1 MKVFVG
7 ITGASGVI
15 YGIKVLE
22 LLRRADVEIHLS
34 ISRTAERVI
43 RLETDYDVGYVK
55 SLAHYVWDEN
65 DLTAPPAS
73 GSFGIDAVAIVPCS
87 TKTLAAV
94 AHGITHNL
102 IVRAAEVGL
111 KERKRV
117 VLVVRESPLS
127 LVHIKNMTP
136 AAFARRYAEVGRYVS
151 ATALD
156 DRAGCWVLLEAYRK
170 GVEATYVW
178 TVQEEVGLL
187 GARALSRSLEGRA
200 VIVVDTMAW
209 RMAVARSRTG
219 VD

>member
-22 LLRRADVEIHLS
+22 LLRRAGVEIHLS
-34 ISRTAERVI
+34 ISRTAEKII

-55 SLAHYVWDEN
+55 LLAHYVWDEN
-65 DLTAPPAS
+65 DLAAPPAS

-94 AHGITHNL
+94 AHGITLNL

-127 LVHIKNMTP
+127 LVHIKNMELATLAGAVVMP
-136 AAFARRYAEVGRYVS
+136 AAPGFYTRPKTLDELVTTFAGRVLD
-151 ATALD
+151 ALGIRHD
-156 DRAGCWVLLEAYRK
+156 FTPRWR
-170 GVEATYVW
+170 
-178 TVQEEVGLL
+178 
-187 GARALSRSLEGRA
+187 GANPP
-200 VIVVDTMAW
+200 
-209 RMAVARSRTG
+209 
-219 VD
+219 

>member
-15 YGIKVLE
+15 YGIRVLE
-22 LLRRADVEIHLS
+22 LLRRTGVEIHLS

-43 RLETDYDVGYVK
+43 RLETDYDVKYVK

-65 DLTAPPAS
+65 DFTAPPAS

-102 IVRAAEVGL
+102 IARAAEVGL

-127 LVHIKNMTP
+127 LVHIKNMELATLAGAVVMP
-136 AAFARRYAEVGRYVS
+136 AAPGFYTRPKNLDELVTTFAGRVLD
-151 ATALD
+151 ALGIRHD
-156 DRAGCWVLLEAYRK
+156 FTPRWR
-170 GVEATYVW
+170 
-178 TVQEEVGLL
+178 
-187 GARALSRSLEGRA
+187 GANPP
-200 VIVVDTMAW
+200 
-209 RMAVARSRTG
+209 
-219 VD
+219 